1 ELAKAGDYDQ
11 AAQLAAEIGDAPA
24 LVRCALLA
32 AGGELPPG
40 AESLGALAAGE
51 LVAARGHHD
60 KAILLFEL
68 GKDYRRAAACA
79 LPLRHTT
86 QALELL
92 RQVPSSGESARLLER
107 AGQHAEAVA
116 AYLDAGKGEEA
127 VRLARSSPQAARLE
141 AQICLRSG
149 RAVEAGDLFAR
160 AGCP

>member
-1 ELAKAGDYDQ
+1 MRLKRAD
-11 AAQLAAEIGDAPA
+11 
-24 LVRCALLA
+24 LL
-32 AGGELPPG
+32 L
-40 AESLGALAAGE
+40 
-51 LVAARGHHD
+51 R
-60 KAILLFEL
+60 L
-68 GKDYRRAAACA
+68 GK
-79 LPLRHTT
+79 TT

-160 AGCP
+160 AGCPREAAEAYEAGERWGAAAARDAFTFS